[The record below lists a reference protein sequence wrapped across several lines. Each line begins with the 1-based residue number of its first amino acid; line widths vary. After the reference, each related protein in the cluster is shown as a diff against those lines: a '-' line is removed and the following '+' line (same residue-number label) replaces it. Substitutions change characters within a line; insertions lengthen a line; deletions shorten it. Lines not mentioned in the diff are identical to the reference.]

1 MLEGGIQKDTD
12 SNMDTP
18 NPPEQRHQRNPSCHE
33 KKPNV
38 QGLRRHK
45 SRYHKR
51 VTEVSLEKS

>member
-12 SNMDTP
+12 RNMDTP
-18 NPPEQRHQRNPSCHE
+18 NLPGQIQQRNPSYHE
-33 KKPNV
+33 ENPKC

-45 SRYHKR
+45 SRYHKS